1 MPPVINQLSVAIF
14 NGPAKTTAVHL
25 THMFSAN
32 TTIYIMLLSRKL
44 EKAEYLN
51 YIGTVSWIHIQF
63 KKCLPCLKACMDSS
77 PQEEGK
83 GEKVDCEML

>member
-1 MPPVINQLSVAIF
+1 MPPVINQLSMALF
-14 NGPAKTTAVHL
+14 NGPVKTTALHL
-25 THMFSAN
+25 IHMFSAN

-51 YIGTVSWIHIQF
+51 YIGTVFCLQF
-63 KKCLPCLKACMDSS
+63 KRCLPCLKACMVSS